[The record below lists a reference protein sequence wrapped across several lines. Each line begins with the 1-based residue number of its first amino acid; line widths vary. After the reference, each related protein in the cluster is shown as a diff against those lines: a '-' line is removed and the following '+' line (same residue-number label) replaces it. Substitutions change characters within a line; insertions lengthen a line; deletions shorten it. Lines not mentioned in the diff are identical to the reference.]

1 MALRPTTN
9 PQDYRNNIADIS
21 VDVISIMESSLRVVL
36 ISHVAKLRKSKDIIG
51 AAALFISL
59 LIVLITAEFKSKVFD
74 ANTWYGIFIVF
85 TIAAAGY
92 LCYVIFNHCQN
103 KDSVDA
109 IIEDIKAARGGALTG
124 MRVPTGLAQF
134 QQQVESPKPPT
145 QSSKPILHKKK
156 KKKRK

>member
-9 PQDYRNNIADIS
+9 PQDYGNNIADIS

-36 ISHVAKLRKSKDIIG
+36 ISHVEKLRKSKDIVG
-51 AAALFISL
+51 AIALFVSL
-59 LIVLITAEFKSKVFD
+59 VGVLLTAEFKSNIFD
-74 ANTWYGIFIVF
+74 AKTWFGIFIVL
-85 TIAAAGY
+85 TIAAGGY
-92 LCYVIFNHCQN
+92 MVYVIINHCKN

-134 QQQVESPKPPT
+134 QQQTERPKPLVK
-145 QSSKPILHKKK
+145 SSKPVLPKKK
-156 KKKRK
+156 KKKR

>member
-9 PQDYRNNIADIS
+9 PQDYGNTIADIS

-36 ISHVAKLRKSKDIIG
+36 ISHVTKLRKSKDIIG
-51 AAALFISL
+51 AAALFLSL

-92 LCYVIFNHCQN
+92 LGYVIFNHCQN

-134 QQQVESPKPPT
+134 Q
-145 QSSKPILHKKK
+145 
-156 KKKRK
+156 

>member
-9 PQDYRNNIADIS
+9 PQDYGNTIADIS

-36 ISHVAKLRKSKDIIG
+36 ISHVTKLRKSKDIIG
-51 AAALFISL
+51 AAALFLSL
-59 LIVLITAEFKSKVFD
+59 LIVLITAEFKSEVFD

-92 LCYVIFNHCQN
+92 LGYVIFNHCQN

-134 QQQVESPKPPT
+134 QQQVERPKPPT
-145 QSSKPILHKKK
+145 QSPKSVLPKKK
-156 KKKRK
+156 KKKKK